1 MIVSLD
7 KIFTVLFSVLCFSL
21 AFIGDQFYAV
31 PNGINILLV
40 ATFPFVANKKDII
53 NLFAKKP
60 IVWFVIFLSFIL
72 IKSILVG
79 QFLEDL
85 FVIKKMFQVL
95 LILILSS
102 GLKVGGLEWLK
113 SGIIL
118 GSFIAVFYSLV
129 KITFLIINTASFNF
143 AKGPV
148 INETLPVQRLY
159 LGLLCTISLI
169 LVLER
174 FFKKRRKMYLILALT
189 FTVFVFLIASR
200 IAMLSAIVIIIYYS
214 FIKLRSIQRYFAL
227 FLILAVTSTAIFS
240 NDNLSKRVLHLDDNL
255 RESYIDKI
263 AMHEPRFLIWKYS
276 YEVAKNTNTILGNG
290 FRLTQEK
297 LLTSYRQIPQL
308 KKRKWFISKRFNSHN
323 QYIDIFLSQGLLG
336 FIIFLIFLF
345 QLFISAKKSPTKT
358 LLLISSLL
366 FMLIYN
372 NFHRLIGVF
381 IFSILI
387 VFILDNKTL
396 QKLKK

>member
-1 MIVSLD
+1 MRGSLD

-40 ATFPFVANKKDII
+40 AIFPFVANKKDII
-53 NLFAKKP
+53 DFITKKS
-60 IVWFVIFLSFIL
+60 IVWFVIFLSFVL
-72 IKSILVG
+72 IKSILLG

-118 GSFIAVFYSLV
+118 GSFIAIFYSLV

-189 FTVFVFLIASR
+189 FTVFVFLIAAR

-276 YEVAKNTNTILGNG
+276 YEVSKNTNTILGNG

-308 KKRKWFISKRFNSHN
+308 KKREWFISKRFNSHN

>member
-53 NLFAKKP
+53 NLFTKKP
-60 IVWFVIFLSFIL
+60 IVWFVIFLSFVL

-118 GSFIAVFYSLV
+118 GSFIAIFYSLV

-174 FFKKRRKMYLILALT
+174 FFKKRRKTYLILALT
-189 FTVFVFLIASR
+189 FTVFVFLIAAR

-276 YEVAKNTNTILGNG
+276 YEVSKNTNTILGNG

-308 KKRKWFISKRFNSHN
+308 KKREWFISKRFNSHN

>member
-40 ATFPFVANKKDII
+40 AIFPFVANKKDII
-53 NLFAKKP
+53 NLFTKKP
-60 IVWFVIFLSFIL
+60 IVWFVIFLSFVL

-118 GSFIAVFYSLV
+118 GSFIAIFYSLV

-189 FTVFVFLIASR
+189 FTVFVFLIAAR

-255 RESYIDKI
+255 REGYIDKI

-276 YEVAKNTNTILGNG
+276 YEVSKNTNTILGNG

-308 KKRKWFISKRFNSHN
+308 KKREWFISKRFNSHN

>member
-53 NLFAKKP
+53 NLVTKKP
-60 IVWFVIFLSFIL
+60 IVWFVIFLSFVL

-118 GSFIAVFYSLV
+118 GSFIAIFYSLV

-174 FFKKRRKMYLILALT
+174 FFKKRRKTYLILALT
-189 FTVFVFLIASR
+189 FTVFVFLIAAR

-276 YEVAKNTNTILGNG
+276 YEVSKNTNTILGNG

-308 KKRKWFISKRFNSHN
+308 KKREWFISKRFNSHN

>member
-1 MIVSLD
+1 MRGFLE
-7 KIFTVLFSVLCFSL
+7 KIFTILFSVLCFSL

-40 ATFPFVANKKDII
+40 AIFPFVANKKDII
-53 NLFAKKP
+53 DLITKKP
-60 IVWFVIFLSFIL
+60 IVWYVIFLSFVL

-85 FVIKKMFQVL
+85 FVIKKMFQIL

-118 GSFIAVFYSLV
+118 GSFAAIFYSLV
-129 KITFLIINTASFNF
+129 KIAILIINTASFNF

-174 FFKKRRKMYLILALT
+174 FFKKHKKINLLLALT
-189 FTVFVFLIASR
+189 FTGFVFLIAAR
-200 IAMLSAIVIIIYYS
+200 IAMLSVIVIITYYS

-255 RESYIDKI
+255 RESYVDKI
-263 AMHEPRFLIWKYS
+263 AMHEPRFLIWKFS
-276 YEVAKNTNTILGNG
+276 YEVSKNTNIILGNG

-297 LLTSYRQIPQL
+297 LLTSYKQIPQL
-308 KKRKWFISKRFNSHN
+308 KKREWFISKRFNSHN

-336 FIIFLIFLF
+336 FLIFLIFLF
-345 QLFISAKKSPTKT
+345 QLFISAKNSPTKT

-372 NFHRLIGVF
+372 NFYRLIGVF

-387 VFILDNKTL
+387 VFILDDKNL

>member
-1 MIVSLD
+1 MTLSLD

-40 ATFPFVANKKDII
+40 AIFPFVANKKDII
-53 NLFAKKP
+53 DLVTKKP
-60 IVWFVIFLSFIL
+60 IVWFVIFLSFVL
-72 IKSILVG
+72 IKSILLG

-118 GSFIAVFYSLV
+118 GSFIAIFYSLV

-189 FTVFVFLIASR
+189 FTVFVFLIAAR

-214 FIKLRSIQRYFAL
+214 FIKLRSIQSYFAL

-276 YEVAKNTNTILGNG
+276 YEVSKNTNTILGNG

-308 KKRKWFISKRFNSHN
+308 KKREWFISKRFNSHN

>member
-40 ATFPFVANKKDII
+40 AIFPFVANKKDII
-53 NLFAKKP
+53 NLVTKKP
-60 IVWFVIFLSFIL
+60 IVWFVIFLSFVL

-118 GSFIAVFYSLV
+118 GSFIAIFYSLV

-174 FFKKRRKMYLILALT
+174 FFKKRRKTYLILALT
-189 FTVFVFLIASR
+189 FTVFVFLIAAR

-308 KKRKWFISKRFNSHN
+308 KKREWFISKRFNSHN

-372 NFHRLIGVF
+372 NFHRVIGVF
-381 IFSILI
+381 IFALIYSLI
-387 VFILDNKTL
+387 VTPNKIEY
-396 QKLKK
+396 K

>member
-40 ATFPFVANKKDII
+40 AIFPFVANKKDII
-53 NLFAKKP
+53 NLFTKKP
-60 IVWFVIFLSFIL
+60 IVWFVIFLSFVL

-118 GSFIAVFYSLV
+118 GSFIAIFYSLV

-189 FTVFVFLIASR
+189 FTVFVFLIAAR

-276 YEVAKNTNTILGNG
+276 YEVSKNTNTILGNG

-308 KKRKWFISKRFNSHN
+308 KKREWFISKRFNSHN

>member
-40 ATFPFVANKKDII
+40 AIFPFVVNKKDIEDLI
-53 NLFAKKP
+53 TKKP
-60 IVWFVIFLSFIL
+60 IVWFVIFLSFVL

-118 GSFIAVFYSLV
+118 GSFIAIFYSLV

-308 KKRKWFISKRFNSHN
+308 KKREWFISKRFNSHN

>member
-40 ATFPFVANKKDII
+40 AIFPFVANKKDII
-53 NLFAKKP
+53 NLFTKKP
-60 IVWFVIFLSFIL
+60 IVWFVIFLSFVL

-118 GSFIAVFYSLV
+118 GSFIAIFYSLV

-174 FFKKRRKMYLILALT
+174 FFKKRRKTYLILALT

-276 YEVAKNTNTILGNG
+276 YEVSKNTNTILGNG

-308 KKRKWFISKRFNSHN
+308 KKREWFISKRFNSHN

>member
-40 ATFPFVANKKDII
+40 AIFPFVANKKDII
-53 NLFAKKP
+53 NLFTKKP
-60 IVWFVIFLSFIL
+60 IVWFVIFLSFVL

-118 GSFIAVFYSLV
+118 GSFIAIFYSLV

-308 KKRKWFISKRFNSHN
+308 KKREWFISKRFNSHN

>member
-1 MIVSLD
+1 MRVSLD

-40 ATFPFVANKKDII
+40 AIFPFVVNKKDLEDLIT
-53 NLFAKKP
+53 KKP

-118 GSFIAVFYSLV
+118 GSFIAIFYSLV

-276 YEVAKNTNTILGNG
+276 YEVSKNTNTILGNG

-308 KKRKWFISKRFNSHN
+308 KKREWFISKRFNSHN

>member
-40 ATFPFVANKKDII
+40 AIFPFVANKKDII
-53 NLFAKKP
+53 NLFTKKP
-60 IVWFVIFLSFIL
+60 IVWFVIFLSFVL

-118 GSFIAVFYSLV
+118 GSFIAIFYSLV

-189 FTVFVFLIASR
+189 FIVFVFLIAAR

-308 KKRKWFISKRFNSHN
+308 KKREWFISKRFNSHN

>member
-40 ATFPFVANKKDII
+40 AIFPFVVNKKDLEDLIT
-53 NLFAKKP
+53 KKP
-60 IVWFVIFLSFIL
+60 IVWFVIFLSFVL

-118 GSFIAVFYSLV
+118 GSFIAIFYSLV

-308 KKRKWFISKRFNSHN
+308 KKREWFISKRFNSHN

>member
-1 MIVSLD
+1 MTVSLD

-40 ATFPFVANKKDII
+40 AIFPFVTNKKDII
-53 NLFAKKP
+53 NLVTKKP
-60 IVWFVIFLSFIL
+60 IVWFVIFLSFVL

-118 GSFIAVFYSLV
+118 GSFIAIFYSLV

-174 FFKKRRKMYLILALT
+174 FFKKRRKTYLILALT
-189 FTVFVFLIASR
+189 FTVFVFLIAAR
-200 IAMLSAIVIIIYYS
+200 IAMLSTIVIIIYYS
-214 FIKLRSIQRYFAL
+214 FIKLRSLQRYFAL

-308 KKRKWFISKRFNSHN
+308 KKREWFISKRFNSHN

>member
-60 IVWFVIFLSFIL
+60 IVWFVIFLSFVL

-118 GSFIAVFYSLV
+118 GSFIAIFYSLV

-174 FFKKRRKMYLILALT
+174 FFKKRRKTYLILALT

-308 KKRKWFISKRFNSHN
+308 KKREWFISKRFNSHN

>member
-1 MIVSLD
+1 MTLSLD

-40 ATFPFVANKKDII
+40 AIFPFVANKKDII
-53 NLFAKKP
+53 DFITKKS
-60 IVWFVIFLSFIL
+60 IVWFVIFLSFVL

-118 GSFIAVFYSLV
+118 GSFIAIFYSLV

-189 FTVFVFLIASR
+189 FTVFVFLIAAR

-214 FIKLRSIQRYFAL
+214 FIKLRSIQSYFAL
-227 FLILAVTSTAIFS
+227 FLILAITSTAIFS

-308 KKRKWFISKRFNSHN
+308 KKREWFISERFNSHN

>member
-53 NLFAKKP
+53 NLVTKKP
-60 IVWFVIFLSFIL
+60 IVWFVIFLSFVL

-118 GSFIAVFYSLV
+118 GSFIAIFYSLV

-189 FTVFVFLIASR
+189 FTVFVFLIAAR

-276 YEVAKNTNTILGNG
+276 YEVSKNTNTILGNG

-308 KKRKWFISKRFNSHN
+308 KKREWFISKRFNSHN

>member
-40 ATFPFVANKKDII
+40 AIFPFVANKKDII
-53 NLFAKKP
+53 NLFTKKP

-118 GSFIAVFYSLV
+118 GSFIAIFYSLV

-174 FFKKRRKMYLILALT
+174 FFKKRRKTYLILALT
-189 FTVFVFLIASR
+189 FTVFVFLIAAR

-276 YEVAKNTNTILGNG
+276 YEVSKNTNTILGNG

-308 KKRKWFISKRFNSHN
+308 KKREWFISKRFNSHN

>member
-40 ATFPFVANKKDII
+40 AIFPFVANKKDII
-53 NLFAKKP
+53 NLVTKKP
-60 IVWFVIFLSFIL
+60 IVWFVIFLSFVL

-118 GSFIAVFYSLV
+118 GSFIAIFYSLV

-189 FTVFVFLIASR
+189 FTVFVFLIAAR

-308 KKRKWFISKRFNSHN
+308 KKREWFISKRFNSHN

>member
-53 NLFAKKP
+53 NLVTKKP
-60 IVWFVIFLSFIL
+60 IVWFVIFLSFVL

-118 GSFIAVFYSLV
+118 GSFIAIFYSLV

-189 FTVFVFLIASR
+189 FTVFVFLIAAR

-308 KKRKWFISKRFNSHN
+308 KKREWFISKRFNSHN

>member
-40 ATFPFVANKKDII
+40 AIFPFVANKKDII
-53 NLFAKKP
+53 NLFTKKP

-118 GSFIAVFYSLV
+118 GSFIAIFYSLV

-174 FFKKRRKMYLILALT
+174 FFKKRRKTYLILALT
-189 FTVFVFLIASR
+189 FTVFVFLIAAR

-276 YEVAKNTNTILGNG
+276 YEVSKNTNTILGNG

-308 KKRKWFISKRFNSHN
+308 KKREWFISERFNSHN

>member
-40 ATFPFVANKKDII
+40 AIFPFVANKKDII
-53 NLFAKKP
+53 NLVTKKP
-60 IVWFVIFLSFIL
+60 IVWFVIFLSFVL

-102 GLKVGGLEWLK
+102 GIKVGGLEWLK

-118 GSFIAVFYSLV
+118 GSFIAIFYSLV

-174 FFKKRRKMYLILALT
+174 FFKKRRKTYLILALT
-189 FTVFVFLIASR
+189 FTVFVFLIAAR

-308 KKRKWFISKRFNSHN
+308 KKREWFISKRFNSHN

>member
-40 ATFPFVANKKDII
+40 AIFPFVANKKDII
-53 NLFAKKP
+53 NLVTKKP
-60 IVWFVIFLSFIL
+60 IVWFVIFLSFVL

-118 GSFIAVFYSLV
+118 GSFIAIFYSLV

-308 KKRKWFISKRFNSHN
+308 KKREWFISKRFNSHN

>member
-40 ATFPFVANKKDII
+40 AIFPFVANKKDII
-53 NLFAKKP
+53 NLFTKKP
-60 IVWFVIFLSFIL
+60 IVWFVIFLSFVL

-118 GSFIAVFYSLV
+118 GSFIAIFYSLV

-189 FTVFVFLIASR
+189 FTVFVFLIAAR

-308 KKRKWFISKRFNSHN
+308 KKREWFISKRFNSHN

>member
-40 ATFPFVANKKDII
+40 AIFPFVANKKDII
-53 NLFAKKP
+53 NLFTKKP
-60 IVWFVIFLSFIL
+60 IVWFVIFLSFVL

-174 FFKKRRKMYLILALT
+174 FFKKRRKTYLILALT
-189 FTVFVFLIASR
+189 FTVFVFLIAAR
-200 IAMLSAIVIIIYYS
+200 IAMLSAVVIIIYYS

-276 YEVAKNTNTILGNG
+276 YEVSKNTNTILGNG

-308 KKRKWFISKRFNSHN
+308 KKREWFISERFNSHN

>member
-53 NLFAKKP
+53 NLFTKKP
-60 IVWFVIFLSFIL
+60 IVWFVIFLSFVL

-118 GSFIAVFYSLV
+118 GSFIAIFYSLV

-189 FTVFVFLIASR
+189 FTVFVFLIAAR

-276 YEVAKNTNTILGNG
+276 YEVSKNTNTILGNG

-308 KKRKWFISKRFNSHN
+308 KKREWFISKRFNSHN

>member
-40 ATFPFVANKKDII
+40 AIFPFVANKKDII
-53 NLFAKKP
+53 NLVTKKP
-60 IVWFVIFLSFIL
+60 IVWFVVFLSFVL

-102 GLKVGGLEWLK
+102 GIKVGGLEWLK

-174 FFKKRRKMYLILALT
+174 VFKKRRKTYLILALT
-189 FTVFVFLIASR
+189 FTVFVFLIAAR

-276 YEVAKNTNTILGNG
+276 YEVSKNTNTILGNG

-308 KKRKWFISKRFNSHN
+308 KKREWFISERFNSHN

>member
-1 MIVSLD
+1 MRDFLE
-7 KIFTVLFSVLCFSL
+7 KTFTILFSVLCFSL

-40 ATFPFVANKKDII
+40 AIFPFVANKKDII
-53 NLFAKKP
+53 YLVTKKP
-60 IVWFVIFLSFIL
+60 IVWFVVFLSFIL

-85 FVIKKMFQVL
+85 FVIKKMFQIL

-118 GSFIAVFYSLV
+118 GSFSAIFYSLV
-129 KITFLIINTASFNF
+129 KIALLIINTASFNF

-159 LGLLCTISLI
+159 LGLLCTISLT

-174 FFKKRRKMYLILALT
+174 FFKKHKKINLLLALT
-189 FTVFVFLIASR
+189 FTGFVFLIAAR
-200 IAMLSAIVIIIYYS
+200 IAMLSVIVIIIYYS

-227 FLILAVTSTAIFS
+227 FLILAVTSIVIFS
-240 NDNLSKRVLHLDDNL
+240 NDNLSKRVLHLDDTL
-255 RESYIDKI
+255 RESYVDKI

-276 YEVAKNTNTILGNG
+276 YEVSKNTNIILGNG

-297 LLTSYRQIPQL
+297 LLTS
-308 KKRKWFISKRFNSHN
+308 
-323 QYIDIFLSQGLLG
+323 
-336 FIIFLIFLF
+336 
-345 QLFISAKKSPTKT
+345 
-358 LLLISSLL
+358 
-366 FMLIYN
+366 
-372 NFHRLIGVF
+372 
-381 IFSILI
+381 
-387 VFILDNKTL
+387 
-396 QKLKK
+396 

>member
-40 ATFPFVANKKDII
+40 AIFPFVANKKDII
-53 NLFAKKP
+53 NLVTKKP
-60 IVWFVIFLSFIL
+60 IVWFVIFLSFVL
-72 IKSILVG
+72 IKSILLG

-118 GSFIAVFYSLV
+118 GSFIAIFYSLV

-308 KKRKWFISKRFNSHN
+308 KKREWFISKRFNSHN

>member
-40 ATFPFVANKKDII
+40 AIFPFVANKKDII
-53 NLFAKKP
+53 NLVTKKP
-60 IVWFVIFLSFIL
+60 IVWFVIFLSFVL

-118 GSFIAVFYSLV
+118 GSFIAIFYSLV

-174 FFKKRRKMYLILALT
+174 FFKKRRKTYLILALT
-189 FTVFVFLIASR
+189 FTVFVFLIAAR

-276 YEVAKNTNTILGNG
+276 YEVSKNTNTILGNG

-308 KKRKWFISKRFNSHN
+308 KKREWFISERFNSHN

>member
-53 NLFAKKP
+53 NLFTKKP
-60 IVWFVIFLSFIL
+60 IVWFVIFLSFVL

-118 GSFIAVFYSLV
+118 GSFIAIFYSLV

-189 FTVFVFLIASR
+189 FTVFVFLIAAR

-308 KKRKWFISKRFNSHN
+308 KKREWFISERFNSHN